1 MQTRSNNILVGAV
14 TLALV
19 AALAAFTIW
28 LARFGDGEQKYYDIF
43 FAQSVSGLAKGSD
56 VLYSGVPVGEVK
68 TIALWERDPGFVR
81 VRISV
86 KDDTPVL
93 QGTTATI
100 LSGFT
105 GVSQIQLEGGVRGKP
120 AIIEPGPAGV
130 PVIPTKPGALGELLN
145 NAPLLLERL
154 STLTARLTDLL
165 SEENQQSFGAILNN
179 VEQVTGNVAE
189 ITQGMSGQGPLLAET
204 LRETRLAIANAGR
217 AADELAQLAATANQ
231 TLGDEQEGALAEL
244 RVTLQQANRT
254 MAAAERAIAN
264 AEPAVD
270 GLANDTLPQL
280 NSLIRDLRGT
290 AKNLNE
296 LTDQI
301 NDQGIGSLVGEDL
314 PDYED

>member
-1 MQTRSNNILVGAV
+1 METRSNNILVGAV

-19 AALAAFTIW
+19 AALVAFTIW
-28 LARFGDGEQKYYDIF
+28 LARFADGEQKHYDIF
-43 FAQSVSGLAKGSD
+43 FTTSVSGLNKGSG

-68 TIALWERDPGFVR
+68 DIALWEKDPEFVR

-86 KDDTPVL
+86 NDETPIL

-105 GVSQIQLEGGVRGKP
+105 GVSQIQLEGGVKGRP
-120 AIIEPGPAGV
+120 PITAEGPAGA

-154 STLTARLTDLL
+154 STLTERLSDLF
-165 SEENQQSFGAILNN
+165 SEDNQQSITAILDN
-179 VEQVTGNVAE
+179 VEVTTGNVADVSS
-189 ITQGMSGQGPLLAET
+189 GLRGQGPM
-204 LRETRLAIANAGR
+204 LRETMRDLRVAIRNVSDAAANFS
-217 AADELAQLAATANQ
+217 ELSENANSAIGDKENGMVAELNRTLVQ
-231 TLGDEQEGALAEL
+231 ANKTLG
-244 RVTLQQANRT
+244 T
-254 MAAAERAIAN
+254 AERAISN

-270 GLANDTLPQL
+270 GFANDTLPEL
-280 NSLIRDLRGT
+280 NSLIRDLRNST
-290 AKNLNE
+290 RNLNE